1 MPRQWGYFYFV
12 EIQVF
17 IYELVVFVNSY
28 YIRNHIILIGY
39 YQNGVYR

>member
-1 MPRQWGYFYFV
+1 MPRQYEYFYFI

-17 IYELVVFVNSY
+17 IYKLVAFVNSY
-28 YIRNHIILIGY
+28 YIGNHIILIGY

>member
-1 MPRQWGYFYFV
+1 MPRQQGYFYFI

-17 IYELVVFVNSY
+17 IYELAVFINLR

-39 YQNGVYR
+39 YQNGV